1 MHGASFLMFV
11 AVWWFHD
18 IGLLLF
24 LIANLYFRKSNQ
36 PGLSESDCH
45 SLILIYAK
53 LTHNNLV
60 TIPQNF
66 HLIATFIQ
74 HIIIFFMAWFIYTVN
89 NKIKCL
95 FIGITCLSFIP
106 NYFNPYEISN
116 LRLMIRVLVY
126 YFLTY
131 RIKKLD
137 DMRLAIPKYIMLA
150 WILFT
155 HEIFWIFIPFQVVY
169 DTYNYKIL
177 NTV

>member
-1 MHGASFLMFV
+1 MHGASFLMF
-11 AVWWFHD
+11 ATVWWFND

-24 LIANLYFRKSNQ
+24 LILNIYYRKNNQ
-36 PGLSESDCH
+36 TVLSESDCH

-66 HLIATFIQ
+66 HLIATFVQ
-74 HIIIFFMAWFIYTVN
+74 HIIIFFMAWFIYTVK
-89 NKIKCL
+89 NKTKCL

-106 NYFNPYEISN
+106 NYFNPYEVSS
-116 LRLMIRVLVY
+116 LRLIVRVLLY
-126 YFLTY
+126 CFLTY
-131 RIKKLD
+131 RIKKPD
-137 DMRLAIPKYIMLA
+137 ATRLAIPKYIMLA

-169 DTYNYKIL
+169 DTYNYKIT
-177 NTV
+177 NNV